1 MSSNNTRIAKNTLF
15 LYFRMLFTVVVGLY
29 TSRVILQVLGIEDF
43 GIYNVVGGVV
53 MMFSFLN
60 SGMVASSQRFIS
72 YELGRK
78 NIGRLKKVFSTSI
91 SIHIL
96 LALLIFLLAETVGLW
111 FLNARLN
118 IAAERMFAANWIY
131 QCSILTFMLTVV
143 NVPYNACI
151 VAHEHM
157 KTFAYISIL
166 EVFLK
171 LVVVIV
177 LPFLPFDKLI
187 VYSSLVLL
195 IALVIRLIYGI
206 YCSYHFEECKYHLVR
221 DKSLFTDMFSFAGWS
236 FIGNLG
242 FTAKAQ
248 GINILINLFFGTAVN
263 AARGIAYQVS
273 SVIGGFMSTFQMAL
287 NPQITKRYA
296 SGEIESMFQ
305 LVFCGAKYS
314 FFLLM
319 IIVIPFYI
327 RAPYVL
333 QLWLGIVPNYT
344 VVFLRLVLIMLL
356 IDSMATPLVTAMQA
370 TGRIRNFQ
378 LVISLIML
386 ANLPISY
393 IVLKSGG
400 ESYSVMYVAIV
411 TSLIGLIARLCL
423 LNALVPFDFWKFMR
437 NILLRNF
444 IICALAGI
452 IPFYASQYIADDFC
466 GLLIIVGF
474 SLLVSLAVIYS
485 AGLEKQ
491 ERSFFVER
499 LRLMLRNR
507 GIIK

>member
-78 NIGRLKKVFSTSI
+78 DIGRLKKVFSTSI

-143 NVPYNACI
+143 NVPYNACM

-177 LPFLPFDKLI
+177 LPFLPFDKLM

-195 IALVIRLIYGI
+195 IALVVRLIYGI
-206 YCSYHFEECKYHLVR
+206 YCSYHFEECKYHFVK

-263 AARGIAYQVS
+263 AARGIAYQAS

-296 SGEIESMFQ
+296 SGEIESMIQ
-305 LVFCGAKYS
+305 LVSCGVKYS

-327 RAPYVL
+327 RASYVL
-333 QLWLGIVPNYT
+333 HLWLGTVPDYT
-344 VVFLRLVLIMLL
+344 VIFLRLVLIMLL
-356 IDSMATPLVTAMQA
+356 IDSMANPLVAAMQA

-378 LVISLIML
+378 LIISLIML

-393 IVLKSGG
+393 IVLKSGS
-400 ESYSVMYVAIV
+400 EPYSVMYVAIV
-411 TSLIGLIARLCL
+411 TSLIGLIVRLQL
-423 LNALVPFDFWKFMR
+423 LNTLIPFDFWKFMR
-437 NILLRNF
+437 DILLRN
-444 IICALAGI
+444 IVVCVLAGI
-452 IPFYASQYIADDFC
+452 IPLYVSQYIMNNFY
-466 GLLIIVGF
+466 GLLIVVVF
-474 SLLVSLAVIYS
+474 SLFVSFFVIYNV
-485 AGLEKQ
+485 GLEKQ

-499 LRLMLRNR
+499 MRLMLRNR
-507 GIIK
+507 RTIK